1 SDECLIH
8 LVFFISSRRRHTR
21 SKRDWSSDV
30 CSSDLMVAE
39 TKQKSEWL
47 EWIKAIFI
55 AIVIALIIRTFFFST
70 SIVEGESMAPTL
82 DSGDR
87 IIFNKFV
94 YLIDEPERGDIV
106 IIQRPLKNYVKRVI
120 ALPGET
126 IEVRD
131 HVLYIDDEAYEQTF
145 LPEAEILATG
155 DFEPVDVPPDNYFVM
170 GDNRGISKDSR
181 NGLGLIQEDDII
193 GRSEIIIF
201 PFNEWSITR

>member
-1 SDECLIH
+1 
-8 LVFFISSRRRHTR
+8 
-21 SKRDWSSDV
+21 
-30 CSSDLMVAE
+30 MVAE

-94 YLIDEPERGDIV
+94 YLIDEPDRGDIV

-126 IEVRD
+126 IEVKD
-131 HVLYIDDEAYEQTF
+131 HVLYIDDEAYEQTY
-145 LPEAEILATG
+145 LPETEILATG
-155 DFEPVDVPPDNYFVM
+155 DFEPVDVPADNYFVM

-181 NGLGLIQEDDII
+181 NGLGLIREDDII